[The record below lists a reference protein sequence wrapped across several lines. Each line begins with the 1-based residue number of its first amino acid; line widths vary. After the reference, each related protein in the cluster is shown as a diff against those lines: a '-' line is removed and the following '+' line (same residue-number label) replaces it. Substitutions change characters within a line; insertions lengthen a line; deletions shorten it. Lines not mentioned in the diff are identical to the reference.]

1 MFSQFLKDVADKKEP
16 LVVGAISGMI
26 IITLATTHMV
36 PNLLGTPLQPPL
48 MVNLM
53 FGLAEG
59 SLVGWGAH
67 LLVGLVFFPLGYMLL
82 AYRYLPGPALLKGVL
97 YALLLGTL
105 AGVAAPLTDNRM
117 FMGSAEGAL
126 TLYLLHAAYCCLIA
140 LFVGSPG
147 EARQMSPSGS
157 AASFDVHRAG

>member
-1 MFSQFLKDVADKKEP
+1 MFSQFLKDLADKKEP
-16 LVVGAISGMI
+16 LMVGAICGMI
-26 IITLATTHMV
+26 IITLATTHRV

-53 FGLAEG
+53 LGLPET
-59 SLVGWGAH
+59 SLVGWAAH
-67 LLVGLVFFPLGYMLL
+67 LLVGLVIFPLGYMLL

-97 YALLLGTL
+97 YSLLLGTL

-140 LFVGSPG
+140 LIVGSPQ
-147 EARQMSPSGS
+147 EARQRDPARS
-157 AASFDVHRAG
+157 AATSAAHGSR